1 MGAEHRVPQIQSE
14 ASAHVAQLNARH
26 QEEISRIQ
34 LTANLAHGDLSLQL
48 QQLEQYNIGPC
59 SNNWNPNNRNWLNKG
74 IGFRRCRPWF
84 CHCRIS

>member
-1 MGAEHRVPQIQSE
+1 MGGEHRVSQIQSE

-48 QQLEQYNIGPC
+48 QQSEQYDRTLFEQLE
-59 SNNWNPNNRNWLNKG
+59 SQQQELTQQKDR
-74 IGFRRCRPWF
+74 FQE
-84 CHCRIS
+84 RIN